1 MVVSKKIHYCY
12 KNLLAYCFLLTMAIS
27 VWAVRTPKSTLGTET
42 LRLALKIIFYLL
54 IVIEFAL
61 TFLPQRRYKTTAV
74 TILIAVW
81 PVIYWG
87 YIHAW
92 AFNIE
97 SLALTS
103 PVIAF
108 LFALQNDKV
117 KKTVFLLFKK
127 FLIFVSFIGIV
138 CYFTYILK
146 LSIPYSI
153 EPYYDGRP
161 YQNYVNYFNVSFLY
175 ISGTNIRI
183 CGIFNEPGWFG
194 TTIGLMLCFEN
205 LDFKKISNWVL
216 IIAGL
221 LTYSLAFVIIMAV
234 GFILRNIENIRKW
247 ILIATLLCFAL
258 FALPSIRTNNEQ
270 INHLI
275 ARLEITSKGLSGNNR
290 SSSTVDNLL
299 KETLTSYKCMFGHG
313 DGYAEYINGENETKQ
328 ILTIKTELINFGII
342 GTFILYIVPLFFFLF
357 SAHRNKKSLLFLICF
372 WMSLYQRPWLYIV
385 SNYMILL

>member
-61 TFLPQRRYKTTAV
+61 TFLPQRRYKTTAA

-153 EPYYDGRP
+153 EIGR
-161 YQNYVNYFNVSFLY
+161 
-175 ISGTNIRI
+175 
-183 CGIFNEPGWFG
+183 
-194 TTIGLMLCFEN
+194 
-205 LDFKKISNWVL
+205 
-216 IIAGL
+216 
-221 LTYSLAFVIIMAV
+221 
-234 GFILRNIENIRKW
+234 
-247 ILIATLLCFAL
+247 
-258 FALPSIRTNNEQ
+258 
-270 INHLI
+270 
-275 ARLEITSKGLSGNNR
+275 
-290 SSSTVDNLL
+290 
-299 KETLTSYKCMFGHG
+299 
-313 DGYAEYINGENETKQ
+313 
-328 ILTIKTELINFGII
+328 
-342 GTFILYIVPLFFFLF
+342 
-357 SAHRNKKSLLFLICF
+357 AH
-372 WMSLYQRPWLYIV
+372 V
-385 SNYMILL
+385 

>member
-61 TFLPQRRYKTTAV
+61 TFLPQRRYKTTAA

-194 TTIGLMLCFEN
+194 TTIGLMLCFEK
-205 LDFKKISNWVL
+205 LDLKKISNWVL

-247 ILIATLLCFAL
+247 ILIAALLCFAL
-258 FALPSIRTNNEQ
+258 FALPSIHTNNEQ

-275 ARLEITSKGLSGNNR
+275 ERLEITSKGLSGNNR

-299 KETLTSYKCMFGHG
+299 KETLTSYKWMFGHG

-328 ILTIKTELINFGII
+328 ILTIK
-342 GTFILYIVPLFFFLF
+342 
-357 SAHRNKKSLLFLICF
+357 RQNKIK
-372 WMSLYQRPWLYIV
+372 
-385 SNYMILL
+385 